1 MRRSLKRNPRVSR
14 LMLVAV
20 ILVGGG
26 AAILWAKTWLVPDLT
41 AEARAAYARQDWKG
55 TELLARKRL
64 KQVPDDP
71 TALRLA
77 ARAAAQQDRDQSAIA
92 IYSQLFVRGRG
103 RRGSLS
109 PRPGVES
116 DRKGGSRLQDL

>member
-1 MRRSLKRNPRVSR
+1 MRRFVERNPRIVR
-14 LMLVAV
+14 LMIVAV

-26 AAILWAKTWLVPDLT
+26 AAILWGKTRPVPDLA

-55 TELLARKRL
+55 TELLARQRL

-71 TALRLA
+71 KALQLG

-92 IYSQLFVRGRG
+92 IYSQLILEDMDAEDLYLLGRA
-103 RRGSLS
+103 LS
-109 PRPGVES
+109 RTGKVE
-116 DRKGGSRLQDL
+116 LAV